1 METDLR
7 RRIAHPAV
15 TMSIELRGLRE
26 DVYRIAAAADCVV
39 EEQNL
44 LVGIGSTRSMW
55 DRAGIILI
63 DFVSAEA
70 ALATGFP
77 RRSGVILVTDAPPT
91 LDDWRIATSLGA
103 EHVVSLP
110 WDEDA
115 LVRIL
120 GEPASV
126 ASGDGGVIAVVGARG
141 GAGAST
147 FAAALGL
154 CSGRSGRRALLVEGD
169 RYGSGL
175 DLLLGWENAPGLRW
189 SGLVVEGGRVS
200 GDALHG
206 ALPSRDG
213 LSVLALGRSD
223 ERSVGLSAVAV
234 AAVLDAGRAAGD
246 LVVCDAPRHPSDVSD
261 ALYAA
266 ADLVA
271 LVLPAEL
278 RAVTSAE
285 VVAAHVVDRNA
296 NVGLVVRGP
305 APGGLRADDIAVAL
319 ELPLLTSMRAE
330 PALAERLERGGL
342 VLGRRSP
349 LAAAANAVLDTFAHK
364 PGGQRW
370 AA

>member
-1 METDLR
+1 METDSR
-7 RRIAHPAV
+7 QRSVHPAV

-44 LVGIGSTRSMW
+44 LVGISSTRSIW
-55 DRAGIILI
+55 DRAGTVLI
-63 DFVSAEA
+63 DFASAET
-70 ALATGFP
+70 ALSAGYS
-77 RRSGVILVTDAPPT
+77 RRAGVVLVTASTPS
-91 LDDWRIATSLGA
+91 LDDWRTATALGA
-103 EHVVSLP
+103 EHVISLP
-110 WDEDA
+110 ADEDV

-120 GEPASV
+120 GEPAS
-126 ASGDGGVIAVVGARG
+126 APTGDGGVIAVVGARG

-154 CSGRSGRRALLVEGD
+154 CGSRASRRVLLVEGD

-175 DLLLGWENAPGLRW
+175 DLLLGWENTPGLRW

-200 GDALHG
+200 ADALHG

-213 LSVLALGRSD
+213 LSVLALGRS
-223 ERSVGLSAVAV
+223 ENRSVGLTAVAV
-234 AAVLDAGRAAGD
+234 TAVLDAGRAAGD

-261 ALYAA
+261 AVYDA

-271 LVLPAEL
+271 LMLPAEL

-285 VVAAHVVDRNA
+285 AVAAYVADRNA

-319 ELPLLTSMRAE
+319 ELPLLASMRAE
-330 PALAERLERGGL
+330 PGLAERLERGGL
-342 VLGRRSP
+342 MLGRRSR
-349 LAAAANAVLDTFAHK
+349 LAAAANEVLDTFAHK
-364 PGGQRW
+364 PGGQGW

>member
-1 METDLR
+1 METDAR
-7 RRIAHPAV
+7 RSQARSSV
-15 TMSIELRGLRE
+15 TMSIDLRGLRE

-44 LVGIGSTRSMW
+44 LVGIGSTRSIW
-55 DRAGIILI
+55 DRAGTILI
-63 DFVSAEA
+63 DFTSAEA
-70 ALATGFP
+70 AMSAGFS
-77 RRSGVILVTDAPPT
+77 RRSDVILITDAPPT
-91 LDDWRIATSLGA
+91 LDDWRTATSLGA
-103 EHVVSLP
+103 EHVISLP

-120 GEPASV
+120 GEPTSAP
-126 ASGDGGVIAVVGARG
+126 SGNGGVIAVVGARG

-154 CSGRSGRRALLVEGD
+154 CSSRSGRRALLVEGD

-175 DLLLGWENAPGLRW
+175 DLLLGWENTPGLRW

-200 GDALHG
+200 ADALHG

-213 LSVLALGRSD
+213 LSVLALGRS
-223 ERSVGLSAVAV
+223 ENRSIGPTAVAV

-246 LVVCDAPRHPSDVSD
+246 LVVCDVPRHPGDVSD

-266 ADLVA
+266 ADLVV
-271 LVLPAEL
+271 LLLPAEL
-278 RAVTSAE
+278 RAVTSAGAVIE
-285 VVAAHVVDRNA
+285 HVAERNA
-296 NVGLVVRGP
+296 NVGIVVRGP

-319 ELPLLTSMRAE
+319 GLPLLTSMRAE
-330 PALAERLERGGL
+330 PGLAERLERGGL
-342 VLGRRSP
+342 ALGRRSP
-349 LAAAANAVLDTFAHK
+349 LAAAADGVLETFAQK
-364 PGGQRW
+364 PGARRW

>member
-1 METDLR
+1 METDSR
-7 RRIAHPAV
+7 QRIAHPTVA
-15 TMSIELRGLRE
+15 MSIELRGLRE

-44 LVGIGSTRSMW
+44 LVGIGSARSMW
-55 DRAGIILI
+55 DRPGTILV
-63 DFVSAEA
+63 DFESAET
-70 ALATGFP
+70 ALASGFS
-77 RRSGVILVTDAPPT
+77 RRSGVILVTDAQPT
-91 LDDWRIATSLGA
+91 LDDWRTATSLGA
-103 EHVVSLP
+103 EHVIFLP
-110 WDEDA
+110 QDEDA

-126 ASGDGGVIAVVGARG
+126 PSGDGGVIAVVGARG

-154 CSGRSGRRALLVEGD
+154 RSSRSDRRALLVEGD

-206 ALPSRDG
+206 ALPSRGG
-213 LSVLALGRSD
+213 LSVLALGRSED
-223 ERSVGLSAVAV
+223 RGVGLSAVAV
-234 AAVLDAGRAAGD
+234 AAVVDAGRAAGD

-266 ADLVA
+266 ADLVV

-285 VVAAHVVDRNA
+285 AVAAQVVNRNA
-296 NVGLVVRGP
+296 NVGIVVRGP

-319 ELPLLTSMRAE
+319 GLPLLTSMRAE
-330 PALAERLERGGL
+330 PGLAERLERGGL

-349 LAAAANAVLDTFAHK
+349 MAAAATGVLETFAQK
-364 PGGQRW
+364 PGARRW

>member
-1 METDLR
+1 MESHSLPR
-7 RRIAHPAV
+7 SAHPTVA
-15 TMSIELRGLRE
+15 MSIELRGLRE

-44 LVGIGSTRSMW
+44 LVGTGSPRSIW
-55 DRAGIILI
+55 DRAGNILI
-63 DFVSAEA
+63 DFASAET
-70 ALATGFP
+70 ALSTGFS
-77 RRSGVILVTDAPPT
+77 RRSGVIIVTDEPPT
-91 LDDWRIATSLGA
+91 LDVWRTATSLGA
-103 EHVVSLP
+103 EHVISLP
-110 WDEDA
+110 WDEDT
-115 LVRIL
+115 LVRLL

-126 ASGDGGVIAVVGARG
+126 PTGDGGVIAVVGARG

-154 CSGRSGRRALLVEGD
+154 CGSRTGRRSLLVEGD

-189 SGLVVEGGRVS
+189 SGLIVEGGRVS

-223 ERSVGLSAVAV
+223 DRSAGLSAVAV
-234 AAVLDAGRAAGD
+234 TAVLDAGRAAGN

-261 ALYAA
+261 AVYAA
-266 ADLVA
+266 ADLVV

-285 VVAAHVVDRNA
+285 AVAAHVADRNA
-296 NVGLVVRGP
+296 NVGVVVRGP

-319 ELPLLTSMRAE
+319 DLPLLTSMRAE
-330 PALAERLERGGL
+330 PGLAERLERAGL